1 MNVEQ
6 IHKTTMAWSLS
17 LILAGGEALLPPP
30 AVLRGLLLR
39 NLAVIDGGVVAVGQG
54 GDVVVVHSDVITLA
68 RRVLIEFQDY
78 DLNLKRGLRGQY
90 IGGVW
95 RNSPPKDTGNA

>member
-17 LILAGGEALLPPP
+17 LILAGGEALPPP

-54 GDVVVVHSDVITLA
+54 GDVVVVHSDVIALA

-78 DLNLKRGLRGQY
+78 DLNLKRGLRGL
-90 IGGVW
+90 
-95 RNSPPKDTGNA
+95 N